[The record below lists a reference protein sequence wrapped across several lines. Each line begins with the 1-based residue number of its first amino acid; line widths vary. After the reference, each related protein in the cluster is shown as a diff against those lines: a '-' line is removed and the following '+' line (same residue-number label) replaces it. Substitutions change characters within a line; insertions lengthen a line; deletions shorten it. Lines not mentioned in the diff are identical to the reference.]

1 MIDIEQKLN
10 QYYIRICDE
19 YCDLAVCWLRTIR
32 SENENLTT
40 SRSRHHFYELQYVLD
55 GGLSF
60 RLSDQDMRINAGEF
74 VLVPPDCY
82 HEITGSEEN
91 TRKLVFGF
99 DVELNIEKISEG
111 LTLIEHEVKQE
122 SKTMRDIAELLDS
135 LLSMQSNTI
144 GIQLKNMT
152 EAFLFAMIDVLLP
165 NGGNDS
171 SKTKSCY
178 KKNIIEQML
187 TYIRAHAGSGFVTVD
202 ELAGLFH
209 ISKRH
214 LSRICMDTLGK
225 TPREILDEERLRY
238 IRELLSTTPYTLN
251 EIAFITGFNSEQ
263 SLVRFFKAKESCTP
277 GRYRKDAFK

>member
-91 TRKLVFGF
+91 SDKGDDYT
-99 DVELNIEKISEG
+99 
-111 LTLIEHEVKQE
+111 LTDADKD
-122 SKTMRDIAELLDS
+122 DIANIVLA
-135 LLSMQSNTI
+135 NFT
-144 GIQLKNMT
+144 
-152 EAFLFAMIDVLLP
+152 DVA
-165 NGGNDS
+165 
-171 SKTKSCY
+171 
-178 KKNIIEQML
+178 E
-187 TYIRAHAGSGFVTVD
+187 V
-202 ELAGLFH
+202 GL
-209 ISKRH
+209 
-214 LSRICMDTLGK
+214 
-225 TPREILDEERLRY
+225 
-238 IRELLSTTPYTLN
+238 
-251 EIAFITGFNSEQ
+251 
-263 SLVRFFKAKESCTP
+263 
-277 GRYRKDAFK
+277 